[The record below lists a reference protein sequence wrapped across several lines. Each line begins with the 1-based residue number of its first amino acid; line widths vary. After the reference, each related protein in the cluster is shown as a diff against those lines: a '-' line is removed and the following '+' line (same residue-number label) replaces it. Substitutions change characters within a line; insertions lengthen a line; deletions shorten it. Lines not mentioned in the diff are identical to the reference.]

1 VRSIGT
7 RANFPS
13 NAGLQGEGT
22 TQTARGGWADKGS
35 GTHMWVSRRI
45 RVLFFGISLAKY
57 GHPAG
62 ASRQNAL
69 DVRVW
74 REIENL
80 PALIQIEHTPPPVKV
95 RGVPQR
101 PGLLARR
108 VQLGGPKPKL
118 VRR

>member
-1 VRSIGT
+1 M
-7 RANFPS
+7 
-13 NAGLQGEGT
+13 
-22 TQTARGGWADKGS
+22 QTARGGWADKGS

-62 ASRQNAL
+62 ARRQYTL
-69 DVRVW
+69 DVRVR

-80 PALIQIEHTPPPVKV
+80 PALIQIEHSPPPFKV

-101 PGLLARR
+101 PGFLARR
-108 VQLGGPKPKL
+108 VQLGGPKPEF
-118 VRR
+118 VCR